1 MKNRRWL
8 LSLAL
13 VVVLGLLIVL
23 PAGAQCEPPIYPPP
37 CAGCTPGYWK
47 QPHHFDSWG
56 ATDFAPTDTLSYAF
70 GCELPDKT
78 LLEALKARGGHE
90 KAFMRQAVA
99 ALLNAAHPDMT
110 YGTIAG
116 VQGIACN
123 NWGEEWVKDF
133 FEGWNESLPCLLD

>member
-1 MKNRRWL
+1 MKNRLWL
-8 LSLAL
+8 LSMAL

-23 PAGAQCEPPIYPPP
+23 PASANCEPEPP
-37 CAGCTPGYWK
+37 CGGCTPGYWK
-47 QPHHFDSWG
+47 QEHHFDSWELTG
-56 ATDFAPTDTLSYAF
+56 LDPTDTLSDAF
-70 GCELPDKT
+70 ECELPNKT